1 MHICVHIDDLL
12 RLAFLDQA
20 MRLCD
25 IGNPELCL
33 SAQHSRGKPRR
44 EIRQD
49 FEEQKGGDR
58 VFTHISLSIGSLSE

>member
-1 MHICVHIDDLL
+1 MHICVHINDPF

-25 IGNPELCL
+25 IEKPELCL
-33 SAQHSRGKPRR
+33 SAQSSRGKPKR

-49 FEEQKGGDR
+49 VEEQKGGDR
-58 VFTHISLSIGSLSE
+58 VLTHISLSIGSLSE